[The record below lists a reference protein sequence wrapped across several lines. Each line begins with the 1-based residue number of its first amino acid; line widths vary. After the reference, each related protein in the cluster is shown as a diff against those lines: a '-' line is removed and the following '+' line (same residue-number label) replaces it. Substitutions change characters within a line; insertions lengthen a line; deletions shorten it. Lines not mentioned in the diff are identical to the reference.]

1 MLLINKLTE
10 KHSPGRGRWRV
21 SLLKQREPSLAQ
33 TLRLIRT
40 LRDIS
45 WMQRNWIS
53 RYVRL
58 SFNAQRFAQTF
69 RDCVEIYFRRTG
81 FRHRSKMQILFKIYF
96 ETGEEHRQSGAP
108 IAPLNRVA
116 EAPWRR
122 LSLSFKVHRADRIMH
137 LMNILTGARS
147 VPVLNAKPYPIPNSN
162 PFELAGLR
170 VSEKKW

>member
-1 MLLINKLTE
+1 
-10 KHSPGRGRWRV
+10 
-21 SLLKQREPSLAQ
+21 
-33 TLRLIRT
+33 
-40 LRDIS
+40 
-45 WMQRNWIS
+45 MQRNWIS

-122 LSLSFKVHRADRIMH
+122 LSLVQSAPSWSNYAPYEHFNRCPVCPRFKCQ
-137 LMNILTGARS
+137 T
-147 VPVLNAKPYPIPNSN
+147 IPNSQ
-162 PFELAGLR
+162 FKSLR
-170 VSEKKW
+170 VGWATSFGKEMVNTQPSSFRGSTKIFALHNVIIPLVSHCRALSVHAI